1 MGLVMWKTLGECM
14 SILLAITVFVVWLG
28 VFAIGLAFGLHAFLF
43 AAVVAW
49 LWSWLVVEV
58 IG

>member
-1 MGLVMWKTLGECM
+1 MWKTLGECM